1 SSVTISSSCCVGM
14 GVFSITPLKNKNPPL
29 GEGLSAIWGAG
40 GARFFGRRG
49 LAGGVGAAWAR
60 RRCAPG
66 GVLAGERAAGAARG
80 GGDGDRPPRLAPSPR
95 IRGVGPRASPKRA
108 RAVGSMRRYGGLG
121 WADPLRTLET

>member
-1 SSVTISSSCCVGM
+1 MIGDRRCGSHDEET
-14 GVFSITPLKNKNPPL
+14 
-29 GEGLSAIWGAG
+29 GAG

-108 RAVGSMRRYGGLG
+108 RAGRLDAPVWWPGVGRS
-121 WADPLRTLET
+121 ASNA